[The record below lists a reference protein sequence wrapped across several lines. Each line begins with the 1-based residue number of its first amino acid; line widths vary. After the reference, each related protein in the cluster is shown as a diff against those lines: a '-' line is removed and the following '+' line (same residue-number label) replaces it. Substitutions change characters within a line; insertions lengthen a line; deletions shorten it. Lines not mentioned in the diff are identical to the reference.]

1 MNEANEIAN
10 EFIEKLERLH
20 AEGVKIRDNE
30 KLKEVW
36 TEKENEILEQ
46 LEELIS
52 LAQTTS
58 AKIAEK
64 EFNEDCP
71 LASHQTFMAYLIN
84 KPSQNLDLLRF
95 TNKGTA
101 RTKVN
106 RTTSKIDKCRY
117 CGAPARIQGS
127 KMVCTSPTCGE
138 SEEIVSKTSKLKVNA
153 MKHSK
158 NKIQALI
165 GSKEPPKKIQDLY
178 PLIEIWITDLHYLF
192 DWLHYQETF
201 AYMRNPITFAG
212 WMKEFRMSSRFGK
225 CEIPMKIEQTK
236 EEAWTFIEY
245 KLIIG
250 EFWSMLNECNRLSQ
264 ADYTRSNMN
273 SLDDDKVYEIM
284 EAYHACEL
292 DKPDVK
298 TVSLPKPCQTFEY
311 KGINYDIGNYINH
324 MCLTNEESPIRTK
337 LESLFEC
344 QICVPGLMT
353 NYLTLTTNKVE
364 RHALTE
370 GYAYIIHRA
379 FRIPYSNIDE
389 DDIERMLEII
399 QAFDAY
405 VRSLS
410 KDTTKKHNSQLYVCK
425 IRCILSLPYFFKYAP
440 VATYMTVKSPD
451 TASKIGAQWDRF
463 TTGVGK
469 ELIDQYYDIPEEHKE
484 VPPDDSSCEPTT
496 QSRRIFDGL
505 I

>member
-1 MNEANEIAN
+1 MNEANDIAS

-20 AEGVKIRDNE
+20 AEGIKIRDNE

-36 TEKENEILEQ
+36 SPAEDEILEQ
-46 LEELIS
+46 LEELID
-52 LAQTTS
+52 LARTTS
-58 AKIAEK
+58 AQIAES
-64 EFNEDCP
+64 ELNEYCP
-71 LASHQTFMAYLIN
+71 LAGHQSFMAYLIN

-117 CGAPARIQGS
+117 CGAPAKIQGS

-201 AYMRNPITFAG
+201 AYMRNPITFDS
-212 WMKEFRMSSRFGK
+212 WMKEFRLVSRFK
-225 CEIPMKIEQTK
+225 QDSIPMKIEQTK
-236 EEAWTFIEY
+236 ESAWTFLEY

-264 ADYTRSNMN
+264 ADYTRSNMG
-273 SLDDDKVYEIM
+273 SLDDDKIYEIM
-284 EAYHACEL
+284 KSYCETKK
-292 DKPDVK
+292 DSS
-298 TVSLPKPCQTFEY
+298 VSPIPAPCETFEY
-311 KGINYDIGNYINH
+311 EGLNYDIGNYINE
-324 MCLTNEESPIRTK
+324 MRLSNESSNIRTR
-337 LESLFEC
+337 LESLFGC
-344 QICVPGLMT
+344 PMCIPGLMT
-353 NYLTLTTNKVE
+353 NYLMLTTNKVE

-370 GYAYIIHRA
+370 GYAYIVHRA
-379 FRIPYSNIDE
+379 FRIPYSSIDE

-440 VATYMTVKSPD
+440 VADYMTVKSPD
-451 TASKIGAQWDRF
+451 TAAKIGAQWDRF
-463 TTGVGK
+463 TSGVGK
-469 ELIDQYYDIPEEHKE
+469 ELIDQYYDIPGQTNDVAQPNSQPET
-484 VPPDDSSCEPTT
+484 EP
-496 QSRRIFDGL
+496 RRIFDGL